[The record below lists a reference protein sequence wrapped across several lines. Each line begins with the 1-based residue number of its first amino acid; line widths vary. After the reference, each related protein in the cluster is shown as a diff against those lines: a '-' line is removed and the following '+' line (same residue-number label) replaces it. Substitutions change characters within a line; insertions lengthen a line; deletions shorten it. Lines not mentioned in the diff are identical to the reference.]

1 MQIFHVLSIYFSS
14 KDNKFLNLLYN
25 IIAQSDV
32 NIIEMFGFLHA
43 LTDYAKINVIFKLP
57 YIPIHNMY
65 IYFVCECRLVSE
77 TKLPAN
83 VILME

>member
-65 IYFVCECRLVSE
+65 ITSILYV
-77 TKLPAN
+77 N
-83 VILME
+83 VDSYRKQNSRRTSY